1 MKNNFIFWGAILGAL
16 AVGIGAFG
24 AHALKDWLISIGQ
37 AETFQTASKYHF
49 YHSFSIILIGILI
62 QLGDMLSVEIPTTA
76 KKKSEKSSKFLIWA
90 GNLHLFGIGIFSG
103 TLYLLCFTNI
113 KWLGAITPIGGVLLI
128 VGWVFLA
135 ISFLNKK

>member
-24 AHALKDWLISIGQ
+24 AHALKDWLIAIGQ
-37 AETFQTASKYHF
+37 VETFQTASKYHF
-49 YHSFSIILIGILI
+49 YHSFSIILIGILM
-62 QLGDMLSVEIPTTA
+62 QLGL
-76 KKKSEKSSKFLIWA
+76 KNSEKSSKLLTWA
-90 GNLHLFGIGIFSG
+90 GNLHLFGILIFSG
-103 TLYLLCFTNI
+103 TLYLLCLTNI

-135 ISFLNKK
+135 VFFF

>member
-1 MKNNFIFWGAILGAL
+1 MKNNFIFLGAILGAL

-37 AETFQTASKYHF
+37 VETFQTASKYHF
-49 YHSFSIILIGILI
+49 YHVFSIILIGILI
-62 QLGDMLSVEIPTTA
+62 KIKENN
-76 KKKSEKSSKFLIWA
+76 SEKSSKLLAWA
-90 GNLHLFGIGIFSG
+90 GNLHLLGILFFSG
-103 TLYLLCFTNI
+103 SLYILCLTGT

-135 ISFLNKK
+135 FSFLNKK

>member
-1 MKNNFIFWGAILGAL
+1 MKNNFIFFGAILGAL

-49 YHSFSIILIGILI
+49 YHSLSLILIGILI
-62 QLGDMLSVEIPTTA
+62 KINLNL
-76 KKKSEKSSKFLIWA
+76 SEKASKFLTWS
-90 GNLHLFGIGIFSG
+90 GNLHLLGTLIFSG
-103 TLYLLCFTNI
+103 TLYLLCLTNI

-135 ISFLNKK
+135 VSFLNKKV

>member
-37 AETFQTASKYHF
+37 VETFQTASKYHF

-62 QLGDMLSVEIPTTA
+62 KMNVP
-76 KKKSEKSSKFLIWA
+76 KSDKTPKFLIWA
-90 GNLHLFGIGIFSG
+90 GNLHILGTFIFSG
-103 TLYLLCFTNI
+103 TLYLLCLTNI

-128 VGWVFLA
+128 VGWVLLA
-135 ISFLNKK
+135 ISFLKNK

>member
-49 YHSFSIILIGILI
+49 YHSFSLILIGILI
-62 QLGDMLSVEIPTTA
+62 QLGL
-76 KKKSEKSSKFLIWA
+76 KKSEKSSKFLIWA
-90 GNLHLFGIGIFSG
+90 GNLHLFGTLIFSG
-103 TLYLLCFTNI
+103 TLYLLCLTNI
-113 KWLGAITPIGGVLLI
+113 KWLGAITPIGGILLI

-135 ISFLNKK
+135 VSFFKK

>member
-37 AETFQTASKYHF
+37 TETFQTASKYHF
-49 YHSFSIILIGILI
+49 YHVFSLILIGILI
-62 QLGDMLSVEIPTTA
+62 KMNSD
-76 KKKSEKSSKFLIWA
+76 KSSKFLIWA
-90 GNLHLFGIGIFSG
+90 GNLHLLGTLIFSG
-103 TLYLLCFTNI
+103 TLYLLCLTNI

-128 VGWVFLA
+128 VGWCFLA
-135 ISFLNKK
+135 LSFVKKE

>member
-49 YHSFSIILIGILI
+49 YHSFSIILIGILMR
-62 QLGDMLSVEIPTTA
+62 LGLNN
-76 KKKSEKSSKFLIWA
+76 SEKSSKFLAWA
-90 GNLHLFGIGIFSG
+90 GNLHLFGILIFSG
-103 TLYLLCFTNI
+103 TLYLLCLTNI

-135 ISFLNKK
+135 LSFLKKK